1 MEDNHWTCSEVVN
14 QYGGL
19 IRRWHEEENMGRVK
33 LAAKLSKESGR
44 HCTKGVMG
52 VVLADLGYGNSLR
65 RSMTIKEES
74 PPRPDPLSV
83 EELIESRIRAFKRK
97 KVKGDIHRRTLH
109 MPAEPLAIMLF
120 GDPHLDNEGCDWETL
135 MEHINLVRSTDGVLA
150 ACVGDMQ
157 DNWIGRLQRMY
168 ADSSCLAS
176 DGWRL
181 SAWMLESMP
190 FLAVCGGNHDS
201 WAHAPG
207 FDSLRWVSDKANVRC
222 YAPDEIYI
230 TLKWQGHPDLEPVR
244 WVLRHD
250 FKGRSFY
257 HPTHGGNKAGMIS
270 YPLANIL
277 TAGHIHNWGEL
288 TQEMPNGRICKS
300 IRVGSYKKADSYA
313 REKGFL
319 ENKYGEGCLIV
330 IDPFKTGPGRITVH
344 WDVAAGCEYLTHI
357 RGRTAPTQASTKK
370 AAQ

>member
-1 MEDNHWTCSEVVN
+1 MGESGHWTCGEVVEE
-14 QYGGL
+14 YGDRIKVWREKERL
-19 IRRWHEEENMGRVK
+19 GRTR
-33 LAAKLSKESGR
+33 LASRISELSGR
-44 HCTKGVMG
+44 YCTPGVMG
-52 VVLADLGYGNSLR
+52 VVLADLGYGDSIR
-65 RSMTIKEES
+65 KRMSIREEA

-83 EELIESRIRAFKRK
+83 EELIQSRIKAYKRK
-97 KVKGDIHRRTLH
+97 KIKGDIHKRTLH

-120 GDPHLDNEGCDWETL
+120 GDPHLDNEGCDWEVL
-135 MEHINLVRSTDGVLA
+135 MDHIDCVRETDGVLA
-150 ACVGDMQ
+150 ACVGDMT

-181 SAWMLESMP
+181 SAWFLETMSP
-190 FLAVCGGNHDS
+190 FIACVGGNHDS
-201 WAHAPG
+201 WSHAPG
-207 FDSLRWVSDKANVRC
+207 TDPLKWISKKAKVRC

-230 TLKWQGHPDLEPVR
+230 TFKWQDHPELEPVR

-270 YPLANIL
+270 YPMANLL

-288 TQEMPNGRICKS
+288 TQEMPNGRICTS
-300 IRVGSYKKADSYA
+300 VRVGSYKKADSYA

-319 ENKYGEGCLIV
+319 ENRYGEGCLIV
-330 IDPFKTGPGRITVH
+330 IDPFSVGPGRITVH
-344 WDVAAGCEYLTHI
+344 WDVRKGCDYLNHL
-357 RGRTAPTQASTKK
+357 RAR
-370 AAQ
+370 

>member
-1 MEDNHWTCSEVVN
+1 MGEDDRWSCSEVVE
-14 QYGGL
+14 QYGDE
-19 IRRWHEEENMGRVK
+19 IRRWREEDRLGRTR
-33 LAAKLSKESGR
+33 LAARITDESGR
-44 HCTKGVMG
+44 FCSGGVMG
-52 VVLADLGYGNSLR
+52 VALARMGFGDSKR
-65 RSMTIKEES
+65 KQVSIKEKT
-74 PPRPDPLSV
+74 PPRPDPLSI
-83 EELIESRIRAFKRK
+83 EELIQSRIRAFKRK
-97 KVKGDIHRRTLH
+97 KIKTDIHRRTLH

-120 GDPHLDNEGCDWETL
+120 GDPHLDNEGCDWEAL
-135 MEHINLVRSTDGVLA
+135 MDHIDCVRETEGVLA
-150 ACVGDMQ
+150 ACVGDMT

-168 ADSSCLAS
+168 ADSSCMAS

-181 SAWMLESMP
+181 SAW
-190 FLAVCGGNHDS
+190 FLDSSSDGAGMTWVAVCGGNHDQWS
-201 WAHAPG
+201 HAPG
-207 FDSLRWVSDKANVRC
+207 TDPLKWISKEAKVRC

-230 TLKWQGHPDLEPVR
+230 TLKWQDHPELEPVR

-300 IRVGSYKKADSYA
+300 VRVGSYKKADSYA

-319 ENKYGEGCLIV
+319 ENQYGEGCLIV
-330 IDPFKTGPGRITVH
+330 IDPFKTGPGRITIH
-344 WDVAAGCEYLTHI
+344 WDVRKGCDYLTHL
-357 RGRTAPTQASTKK
+357 RGR
-370 AAQ
+370 